1 MTQTEDGANVT
12 SLRCALRSE
21 LTRRSAF
28 SPSLIARILMSRIRK
43 RLGFV
48 TLRSTRRSLGQVPF
62 WHLQLSKYG
71 FYVIFLRRLTTW
83 KGNIRVL
90 VGLQSFRSVSAS
102 DTSVYNVF
110 FGMAV
115 LRAQP
120 VCNQST
126 CIRILCSW
134 SAVLTIIHS
143 IANEDLLFFF
153 ACCLKYILT
162 ISKQR
167 VMSKPPPPPP
177 QASNGLGER
186 ESFYSLSRPILLHE
200 KE

>member
-1 MTQTEDGANVT
+1 
-12 SLRCALRSE
+12 
-21 LTRRSAF
+21 
-28 SPSLIARILMSRIRK
+28 MSRIRK

-90 VGLQSFRSVSAS
+90 VGLLSFRSVSAS

-110 FGMAV
+110 LAW
-115 LRAQP
+115 LCWAQP

-126 CIRILCSW
+126 CIRILWSW

-186 ESFYSLSRPILLHE
+186 KSFYSLSRPIHE